1 MHRAGKVVLAAL
13 RRAAGTEK
21 PLDLLE
27 ALWPLIVGPRLAEH
41 TRPVAWEKGWVEVA
55 VGDRD
60 WQEQLEHMTDVLRS
74 RINRWWGTEIVE
86 EITFTRSKVARK
98 PAPESKRHKAAG
110 TSLVNAKAEKP
121 TRLTSEVRELKG
133 ELDSIRDP
141 KLRELVGRVFR
152 KYVAKKEGE

>member
-60 WQEQLEHMTDVLRS
+60 WQEQLEHMPDALRS

-86 EITFTRSKVARK
+86 EVTFTRSKVARK
-98 PAPESKRHKAAG
+98 PAPESKRP
-110 TSLVNAKAEKP
+110 KAEKP

-152 KYVAKKEGE
+152 KYVAKKEAE